1 MNLSRPIRIAAG
13 ALVAGFLS
21 SACAS
26 DPTVGQAE
34 RARWENAAIDEYT
47 LSYKINGGAGD
58 VGPKTVRVSNGVVM
72 DIIAEPDRLISLPDY
87 TVDDLFDKLEASEEV
102 IRATFDPELGYP
114 TLLELD
120 PIVAAIDDEVTISV
134 VSLDD
139 ET

>member
-1 MNLSRPIRIAAG
+1 MNLSRPARFAAG
-13 ALVAGFLS
+13 ALVAGLLS

-26 DPTVGQAE
+26 DPTLGQAE

-47 LSYKINGGAGD
+47 LSYKINGGVGA

-134 VSLDD
+134 VSLDV